1 MPLSIALRTP
11 KETEMDLKLK
21 GKHVLITGGSKGIG
35 FACAQAFAEEGARVS
50 LVSRDLANLK
60 TAQTKLLEQ
69 FAHAEVAVY
78 SADLIDHH
86 AAQAVLDNAQ
96 AHFGDIDVLVNS
108 AGAAKRTPAAELTP
122 QAWRAAIDAKF
133 FTYINTMNPVAQ
145 QMAKRGRGAIVNV
158 IGAGGKTAAPVHL
171 PGGSANAALMLAT
184 AGMAAAFGP
193 QGVRVNA
200 VNPGQ
205 TLTER
210 LKEGLQATCKQE
222 GIDMDEA
229 LKRATAKIPLGR
241 LASAQEIAQAVVF
254 LASDQASY
262 ITGVNIS
269 MDGGSAACVV

>member
-1 MPLSIALRTP
+1 
-11 KETEMDLKLK
+11 MDLNLK
-21 GKHVLITGGSKGIG
+21 GKHVLITGASKGIG
-35 FACAQAFAEEGARVS
+35 FACAKAFLEEGARVS
-50 LVSRDLANLK
+50 LVARDAANLNA
-60 TAQTKLLEQ
+60 AQAQLLAQ
-69 FAHAEVAVY
+69 FPSAQVAIY
-78 SADLIDHH
+78 SANLIDHH
-86 AAQAVLDNAQ
+86 AAQDALDKAQ
-96 AHFGDIDVLVNS
+96 ARFGDLDVLVNS

-122 QAWRAAIDAKF
+122 QAWRDALDAKF
-133 FTYINTMNPVAQ
+133 FSYINVMNPVAQ
-145 QMAKRGRGAIVNV
+145 QMAGRGQGVIVNV

-210 LKEGLQATCKQE
+210 LKEGLAVTCRQE
-222 GIDMDEA
+222 GISMDEA
-229 LKRATAKIPLGR
+229 LSRATAKVPLGR

-254 LASDQASY
+254 LASDKASY

-269 MDGGSAACVV
+269 MDGGTAACVV

>member
-1 MPLSIALRTP
+1 
-11 KETEMDLKLK
+11 MDLKLRD
-21 GKHVLITGGSKGIG
+21 KHVLITGGSKGIG
-35 FACAQAFAEEGARVS
+35 LACAQAFAQEGARLS
-50 LVSRDLANLK
+50 LVSRDLANL
-60 TAQTKLLEQ
+60 TAAQQQLQ
-69 FAHAEVAVY
+69 AEFSRIDVAIY

-86 AAQAVLDNAQ
+86 AAQSTLDKAQ
-96 AHFGDIDVLVNS
+96 AQFGDLDVLVNS

-122 QAWRAAIDAKF
+122 EAWRAAFDAKF
-133 FTYINTMNPVAQ
+133 FSYINMMNPVAQ
-145 QMAKRGRGAIVNV
+145 QMAKRGKGTIVNV

-210 LKEGLQATCKQE
+210 LKEGLKATCKQE

-229 LKRATAKIPLGR
+229 LKRATARVPLGR

-254 LASDQASY
+254 LASEQASY

-269 MDGGSAACVV
+269 MDGGAAACVL

>member
-1 MPLSIALRTP
+1 
-11 KETEMDLKLK
+11 MDLKLK

-35 FACAQAFAEEGARVS
+35 FACAQAFAEEGARTS

-60 TAQTKLLEQ
+60 AAQAKLLEQ
-69 FAHAEVAVY
+69 FPQAEVAIF
-78 SADLIDHH
+78 SGDLIDHH
-86 AAQAVLDNAQ
+86 AAQSVLDKAQ
-96 AHFGDIDVLVNS
+96 ARFGELDVLVNS

-122 QAWRAAIDAKF
+122 EAWRAALDAKF
-133 FTYINTMNPVAQ
+133 FSYINMMNPVAQ
-145 QMAKRGRGAIVNV
+145 QMAKRGQGVIVNV

-210 LKEGLQATCKQE
+210 LREGLEATCKQE
-222 GIDMDEA
+222 GIDMEQA
-229 LKRATAKIPLGR
+229 MKRATARVPLGR
-241 LASAQEIAQAVVF
+241 LATAQEIAQAVVF
-254 LASDQASY
+254 LASDKASY

-269 MDGGSAACVV
+269 MDGGAAACVV

>member
-1 MPLSIALRTP
+1 
-11 KETEMDLKLK
+11 MDLKLK

-35 FACAQAFAEEGARVS
+35 LACAQSFAQEGSRIS
-50 LVSRDLANLK
+50 LVSRSMDNL
-60 TAQTKLLEQ
+60 TAAQATLKQE
-69 FAHAEVAVY
+69 FPDIEVCIF

-86 AAQAVLDNAQ
+86 AAQKTLDEAQ
-96 AHFGDIDVLVNS
+96 AKLGELDVLVNS

-122 QAWRAAIDAKF
+122 EDWRAALDAKF
-133 FTYINTMNPVAQ
+133 FSYINMMNPVAQ
-145 QMAKRGRGAIVNV
+145 QMAKRGHGAIVNV

-193 QGVRVNA
+193 RGVRVNG

-210 LKEGLQATCKQE
+210 LQEGLKAICKQE
-222 GIDMDEA
+222 GISMEEA
-229 LKRATAKIPLGR
+229 LKRSTGRVPLGR
-241 LASAQEIAQAVVF
+241 LADAHEIAQAVVF
-254 LASDQASY
+254 LASEQASY

-269 MDGGSAACVV
+269 MDGGTASCVL

>member
-1 MPLSIALRTP
+1 
-11 KETEMDLKLK
+11 MDLKLK

-35 FACAQAFAEEGARVS
+35 FACGQAFAQEGARVS
-50 LVSRDLANLK
+50 LVSRDLNNLK
-60 TAQTKLLEQ
+60 SAHGQLKEQ
-69 FAHAEVAVY
+69 FPDAEIAIY

-86 AAQAVLDNAQ
+86 AAQDMLDKAQ
-96 AHFGDIDVLVNS
+96 AHFGDLDVLVNS

-122 QAWRAAIDAKF
+122 EDWRAAIDAKF
-133 FTYINTMNPVAQ
+133 FSYINVMSPVAQ
-145 QMAKRGRGAIVNV
+145 QMAKRGKGAIVNV

-193 QGVRVNA
+193 RGVRVNG

-205 TLTER
+205 TLTDR
-210 LKEGLQATCKQE
+210 LKEGLKATCRQE

-229 LKRATAKIPLGR
+229 LKRATAKVPLGR
-241 LASAQEIAQAVVF
+241 LATAEEIAQAVVF
-254 LASDQASY
+254 LASEQASY

-269 MDGGSAACVV
+269 MDGGSVACVV

>member
-1 MPLSIALRTP
+1 
-11 KETEMDLKLK
+11 MDLKLT

-35 FACAQAFAEEGARVS
+35 FACAQTFAQEGARVS
-50 LVSRDLANLK
+50 LVSRDPNNLS
-60 TAQTKLLEQ
+60 TAQDKLKAQ
-69 FAHAEVAVY
+69 FPNAEIAIY
-78 SADLIDHH
+78 SANLIDHH
-86 AAQAVLDNAQ
+86 AAQDVLDQAQ
-96 AHFGDIDVLVNS
+96 AHFGDIDILVNS

-122 QAWRAAIDAKF
+122 EAWRAAIDAKF
-133 FTYINTMNPVAQ
+133 FSYINMMSPVAQ
-145 QMAKRGRGAIVNV
+145 QMANRGRGAIVNV

-210 LKEGLQATCKQE
+210 LKEGLKATCRQE

-229 LKRATAKIPLGR
+229 LKRATAKVPLGR

-254 LASDQASY
+254 LASEQASY

-269 MDGGSAACVV
+269 MDGGAAACVL

>member
-1 MPLSIALRTP
+1 
-11 KETEMDLKLK
+11 MDLKLQN
-21 GKHVLITGGSKGIG
+21 KHVLITGGSKGIG
-35 FACAQAFAEEGARVS
+35 FACAQAFAEEGAKVS
-50 LVSRDLANLK
+50 LVSRELANLK
-60 TAQTKLLEQ
+60 AAQTQLLQQ
-69 FAHAEVAVY
+69 FPKAEVAIY
-78 SADLIDHH
+78 SADLIDHD
-86 AAQAVLDNAQ
+86 AAQSALDRAQ
-96 AHFGDIDVLVNS
+96 AHLGELDVLVNS

-122 QAWRAAIDAKF
+122 QAWRAALDAKF
-133 FTYINTMNPVAQ
+133 FSYINMMNPVAQ
-145 QMAKRGRGAIVNV
+145 QMAKRGQGVIVNV

-229 LKRATAKIPLGR
+229 LNRATAKVPLGR

-254 LASDQASY
+254 LASDKASY
-262 ITGVNIS
+262 ITGVNIN

>member
-1 MPLSIALRTP
+1 
-11 KETEMDLKLK
+11 MDLKLK

-35 FACAQAFAEEGARVS
+35 LACGQAFAQEGARVS
-50 LVSRDLANLK
+50 LVSRDLTNL
-60 TAQTKLLEQ
+60 TAAQSKLKEQ
-69 FAHAEVAVY
+69 FPNAEIAVY

-86 AAQAVLDNAQ
+86 AAQAMLDKAQ
-96 AHFGDIDVLVNS
+96 AHFGDLDVLVNS

-122 QAWRAAIDAKF
+122 EDWRAAIDAKF
-133 FTYINTMNPVAQ
+133 FSYINVMNPVAQ
-145 QMAKRGRGAIVNV
+145 QMAKRGKGAIVNV

-193 QGVRVNA
+193 QGVRVNG

-210 LKEGLQATCKQE
+210 LKEGLKATCRQE

-229 LKRATAKIPLGR
+229 LNRATAKVPLGR
-241 LASAQEIAQAVVF
+241 LATAEEVAQAVVF
-254 LASDQASY
+254 LASEQASY

>member
-1 MPLSIALRTP
+1 
-11 KETEMDLKLK
+11 MDLKLK

-35 FACAQAFAEEGARVS
+35 FACAQLFAEEGARIS
-50 LVSRDLANLK
+50 LVSRNMDNLNA
-60 TAQTKLLEQ
+60 AQAKLKEQ
-69 FAHAEVAVY
+69 FPHVELAIY
-78 SADLIDHH
+78 SADLIDHQ
-86 AAQAVLDNAQ
+86 AAQNTLDKAQ
-96 AHFGDIDVLVNS
+96 AQLGNLDILVNS

-122 QAWRAAIDAKF
+122 EDWRAALDAKF
-133 FTYINTMNPVAQ
+133 FSYINMMNPVAQ
-145 QMAKRGRGAIVNV
+145 QMAKRGKGVIINV

-193 QGVRVNA
+193 QGVRVNG

-210 LKEGLQATCKQE
+210 LQEGLKAICKQE
-222 GIDMDEA
+222 GIEMEEA
-229 LKRATAKIPLGR
+229 LKRSTARVPLGR
-241 LASAQEIAQAVVF
+241 LATAEEVAQAVVF

-269 MDGGSAACVV
+269 MDGGAVACVV

>member
-1 MPLSIALRTP
+1 
-11 KETEMDLKLK
+11 MDLQLQ

-35 FACAQAFAEEGARVS
+35 FACAQAFVREGARVS
-50 LVSRDLANLK
+50 LVSRDLANLQ
-60 TAQTKLLEQ
+60 TAQRTLLDETPSAQ
-69 FAHAEVAVY
+69 VTIF
-78 SADLIDHH
+78 SADLINAA
-86 AAQAVLDNAQ
+86 AAQTAIDLAQ
-96 AHFGDIDVLVNS
+96 ATFGDITVLVNS

-122 QAWRAAIDAKF
+122 AAWRDALDAKF
-133 FTYINTMNPVAQ
+133 FTYIHTMNPIAQ
-145 QMAKRGRGAIVNV
+145 QMAKRGHGVIVNV
-158 IGAGGKTAAPVHL
+158 IGAGGKTASPIHL

-205 TLTER
+205 TLTDR
-210 LKEGLQATCKQE
+210 LKQGLEATCRQE

-229 LKRATAKIPLGR
+229 LKRATAKVPLGR

-262 ITGVNIS
+262 ITGVNIN
-269 MDGGSAACVV
+269 MDGGAAACVV